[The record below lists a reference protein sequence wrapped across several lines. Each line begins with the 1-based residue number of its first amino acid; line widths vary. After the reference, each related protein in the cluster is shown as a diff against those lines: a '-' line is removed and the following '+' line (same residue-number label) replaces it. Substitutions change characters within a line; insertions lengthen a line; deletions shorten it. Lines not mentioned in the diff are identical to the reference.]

1 MNAKRRPALLVW
13 SSLFPTPLQPQAG
26 IFIRERMFRVGGELP
41 LAVISPQPWFPLQ
54 GLVRRWRPHFRL
66 PAPKDENQTG
76 VEVHR
81 PKFLC
86 PPGVLKS
93 LDGLQMALCAWPTV
107 RRLQARG
114 QVDVIDAH
122 FAYPDGYAATLVA
135 RWLGVPCTV
144 TLRGTEVRHA
154 QDPALRP
161 RVVTALNR
169 ASHVFCV
176 SDSLRR
182 LALELGVPDTKLT
195 VVGNGV
201 DSARFTPL
209 DRGKA
214 RARFGLRADAK
225 VLITVGGIVERK
237 GFHRVVECLL
247 ELIRR
252 YGHVDYLVVGSGG
265 AEGDFTNQLRARIA
279 ELGVGSNVRFLGALP
294 PDDVRVAFSAAD
306 VSVLATRNEGWANV
320 LLESLACGVPVVAT
334 DVGGNREVIRDDS
347 LGSIV
352 PFGDHAALLSALQA
366 ALAKDWDRDAIRR
379 YAVENDWSARIP
391 LLVETF
397 RRLTPA
403 SASGTGVEHVS
414 HG

>member
-1 MNAKRRPALLVW
+1 MTANNRPAVLVW
-13 SSLFPTPLQPQAG
+13 SSLFPTPPQPQAG
-26 IFIRERMFRVGGELP
+26 IFIRERMFRVGSALP

-66 PAPKDENQTG
+66 PAPARETQAG

-93 LDGLQMALCAWPTV
+93 YDGLLMALCAWPAA
-107 RRLQARG
+107 RRLKALG
-114 QVDVIDAH
+114 HVDVIDAH

-161 RVVTALNR
+161 RLVAALER
-169 ASHVFCV
+169 AAQIFCV

-182 LALELGVPDTKLT
+182 LALDLGAPATKLV

-201 DSARFTPL
+201 DSARFTPM
-209 DRGKA
+209 DRQQA
-214 RARFGLRADAK
+214 RARFDLRPDAK

-237 GFHRVVECLL
+237 GFHRVVECVP

-252 YGHVDYLVVGSGG
+252 HGHVEYLIVGSGG
-265 AEGDFTNQLRARIA
+265 TEGDFTSQLRARIA
-279 ELGVGSNVRFLGALP
+279 ELGVGANVRFLGALP
-294 PDDVRVAFSAAD
+294 PDDVRVAFAAAE

-334 DVGGNREVIRDDS
+334 DVGGNREVICDDS
-347 LGSIV
+347 LGAIV
-352 PFGDHAALLSALQA
+352 PFGDHAALLSGLQA
-366 ALAKDWDRDAIRR
+366 ALDKDWDRDAIRR
-379 YAVENDWSARIP
+379 YAVENDWASRIP

-397 RRLTPA
+397 RRLAQP
-403 SASGTGVEHVS
+403 SAQDAGAERVS